1 MKKKKIGI
9 LICSIL
15 LIYFIGGIVYNIIAN
30 KSDTKKNN
38 NVNKN
43 LQIKGFEYL
52 CEEDAP
58 EIFKTEF
65 KELKK
70 NLESSSI
77 NYNEYALSI
86 SKMFIIDLYTLNN
99 KNNMYDVGGVQF
111 VYPEARDNF
120 KLNVENTLYK
130 YMEDNCD
137 GKREQNLPKVSGVEV
152 TSDEVYEY
160 TIGEEKYDG
169 FKINLDISYVEDLEY
184 DAKAE
189 LILVRVDK
197 YLYIVE
203 KN

>member
-15 LIYFIGGIVYNIIAN
+15 LIYFVGGIVYNIIGT

-38 NVNKN
+38 NVNN
-43 LQIKGFEYL
+43 SVQIKGFEYL
-52 CEEDAP
+52 CEEDVP

-65 KELKK
+65 KKLKK
-70 NLESSSI
+70 NLESSNI

-86 SKMFIIDLYTLNN
+86 SKMFIIDLYTLDN
-99 KNNMYDVGGVQF
+99 KKNMYDVGGVQF
-111 VYPEARDNF
+111 VYPDARENY

-130 YMEDNCD
+130 YMEDNSD
-137 GKREQNLPKVSGVEV
+137 GKRNQNLPEVSSVEV

-169 FKINLDISYVEDLEY
+169 YKINLDISYVKDLEY